1 MYSYDLNMYIYIYII
16 LYIYDGVIGRLYK
29 WRLIIEISLINLD
42 GFMMV
47 SDKSK
52 NKYIMGHLMGYI
64 YIYIHIMEFM
74 RYSAWL
80 MD

>member
-1 MYSYDLNMYIYIYII
+1 MYSYDLNMYIYNYI
-16 LYIYDGVIGRLYK
+16 YIYDGVIGRLYK

-52 NKYIMGHLMGYI
+52 K
-64 YIYIHIMEFM
+64 
-74 RYSAWL
+74 
-80 MD
+80 